1 MAKNLQVAVRQRRWP
16 VVVRCCLNYVT
27 VTDLN
32 LNVYSESKNS
42 MENFQGI
49 GE

>member
-1 MAKNLQVAVRQRRWP
+1 MLKLSSNLSDAQ
-16 VVVRCCLNYVT
+16 NFFDYVT

-32 LNVYSESKNS
+32 LNVYSESKDS